1 MNLLFQLNVSVDW
14 NANSFKQTCVNVT
27 LKQSTSV
34 MVPTTTV
41 KTSKTIAIIPN
52 LLQNKISLADVYL
65 YEVLEIC
72 QLPECH
78 FIRTDK

>member
-34 MVPTTTV
+34 TVPTTTV
-41 KTSKTIAIIPN
+41 KTSKTIAIILN
-52 LLQNKISLADVYL
+52 LLQYKNSLADVYL
-65 YEVLEIC
+65 YEVLEIFE
-72 QLPECH
+72 LAECH
-78 FIRTDK
+78 FLPTDK